1 MSFSE
6 NLTDI
11 FHYRTQDR
19 KEIDFI
25 LSRGDSLLAIEVKS
39 SFSVD
44 KSDFKHIIEFQKS
57 SPKKVRGIVFYMG
70 DNVLEIDDKNMAIP
84 FGIFF

>member
-6 NLTDI
+6 NMTDI
-11 FHYRTQDR
+11 FHYRTQD
-19 KEIDFI
+19 
-25 LSRGDSLLAIEVKS
+25 
-39 SFSVD
+39 
-44 KSDFKHIIEFQKS
+44 
-57 SPKKVRGIVFYMG
+57 KKVMGIVFYMG